1 MPNRTLLEFSAFVVA
16 ALLAA
21 SCQRTTDSESAVP
34 HYDNHPPAQA
44 ANGDVIGADNK
55 SPQALL
61 AEQGTT
67 SHPAP
72 GWKIDKNGI
81 AYDPK
86 RQPEEGTG
94 ATRIQQSHPAARAP
108 AVAPSAAA
116 PAPAPA
122 PQH

>member
-1 MPNRTLLEFSAFVVA
+1 MAIRTLLGFPAFALTVLVA
-16 ALLAA
+16 S
-21 SCQRTTDSESAVP
+21 SCQRTTDGESAVP

-94 ATRIQQSHPAARAP
+94 ATRIPQPHAAASVVVPPAT
-108 AVAPSAAA
+108 A
-116 PAPAPA
+116 PAPAPV
-122 PQH
+122 PQR